1 MNSCK
6 TFALTLFALFLL
18 AARPSE
24 AQLRKSFDAK
34 CKSCPALAEGQE
46 ECNDGLI
53 ETECFD
59 TMRCCPFHG
68 WGTKK
73 VIQID
78 TSVTSDEPVKPVFHN
93 APPIVIEDE
102 PFSSASIVKP
112 FVSMTM
118 ALAAT
123 ILFF

>member
-6 TFALTLFALFLL
+6 TFALTLFALFLF
-18 AARPSE
+18 AARPSQ

-34 CKSCPALAEGQE
+34 CESCPALAEGQE

-53 ETECFD
+53 KTECFD
-59 TMRCCPFHG
+59 TMRCCPFYG

-73 VIQID
+73 LIKFD
-78 TSVTSDEPVKPVFHN
+78 TSVSSDEPV
-93 APPIVIEDE
+93 AIEDE